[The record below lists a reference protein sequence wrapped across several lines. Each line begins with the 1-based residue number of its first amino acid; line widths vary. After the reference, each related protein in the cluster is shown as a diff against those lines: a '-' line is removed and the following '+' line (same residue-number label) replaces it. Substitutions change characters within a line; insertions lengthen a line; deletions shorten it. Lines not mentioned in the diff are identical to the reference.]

1 MQKHSILMQRQ
12 GADNCMYC
20 ITETYMSHRTQ
31 SDTATKLIQLSKV
44 SKDSPSYKFGSL
56 ASLLNEEYLG
66 TCYAKLPRKK
76 ALGIDGVSVEEYGES
91 LEANLKG
98 LVERM
103 KSMSYR
109 PQAVRTKEIPKDR
122 GGTRTLGIPSTE
134 DKIVQKGISSILT
147 AIFDPSFIE
156 SSYGFRENR
165 SCHDALKKVHQE
177 ITFKPVNYVIDA
189 DIKSFFDTV
198 DHEWLVKFLEHRIKD
213 KNFIRLIIR
222 FLKAGIMDEGIV
234 RASDMGTPQGGIIS
248 PILANIYLHYVLDL
262 WFEKRLKKELQGY
275 ASIVRYADDFII
287 LVERESDCQVILE
300 SLKVRL
306 GKFNLT
312 LSESKTSVVKF
323 GRNTDTND
331 EHKHPGTF
339 DFLGFTHYCGKSKAG
354 KFKVCR
360 RTSKSR
366 LRLGIRK
373 VNIFLKGHKNFYTL
387 QELWESMS
395 RILRGHYHY
404 YGVSENLQGLLR
416 YTSRVRRLLYKWLNR
431 RSQRKSYT
439 WESFQQ
445 YLLKYP
451 LPEPKIYVS
460 FYKH

>member
-1 MQKHSILMQRQ
+1 MQRE

-20 ITETYMSHRTQ
+20 ITETYMAHRTQ

-44 SKDSPSYKFGSL
+44 SKDSPKYKFGSL
-56 ASLLNEEYLG
+56 ASLLNEEYLR
-66 TCYAKLPRKK
+66 TCYAELPKKK

-91 LEANLKG
+91 LEANLNG

-109 PQAVRTKEIPKDR
+109 PQAVRKKEIPKER
-122 GGTRTLGIPSTE
+122 GGTRILGIPSAE

-156 SSYGFRENR
+156 TSYGFREKMG
-165 SCHDALKKVHQE
+165 CHDALKMVHQE
-177 ITFKPVNYVIDA
+177 ITFKRVNYIIDA
-189 DIKSFFDTV
+189 DIKSFFDNV
-198 DHEWLVKFLEHRIKD
+198 DHDWLVQFLEHRIKD
-213 KNFIRLIIR
+213 KKFIRLIIR
-222 FLKAGIMDEGIV
+222 FLKAGIMDEGIL
-234 RASDMGTPQGGIIS
+234 RASAMGTPQGGIIS

-262 WFEKRLKKELQGY
+262 WFEKGLKKELQGY

-287 LVERESDCQVILE
+287 LVERESDCTLILE
-300 SLKVRL
+300 QLRL
-306 GKFNLT
+306 RLAKFKLE

-323 GRNTDTND
+323 GRNTDIND
-331 EHKHPGTF
+331 ERKHPDTF
-339 DFLGFTHYCGKSKAG
+339 DFLGFTHYCGKTRDG

-366 LRLGIRK
+366 FRLGIRK
-373 VNIFLKGHKNFYTL
+373 VSVFLKEHKNTYTL
-387 QELWESMS
+387 QELWASISQMV
-395 RILRGHYHY
+395 RGHYRY
-404 YGVSENLQGLLR
+404 YGVSDNSKSLWNYQD
-416 YTSRVRRLLYKWLNR
+416 RVKGLLYKWLNR
-431 RSQRKSYT
+431 RSQMKSYT
-439 WESFQQ
+439 WESFKQ
-445 YLLKYP
+445 YVSKYP